1 MMHTPNCHCALRPFM
16 MISIAAVNLSTLSN
30 FQLIDWIIVA
40 CYLSISLFIGIFV
53 TRYATSMTAYIG
65 AGRSVGPWLGV
76 ATMTG
81 TEMGL
86 ITVMYMAQSGFTGGF
101 AAFHMAVIAGAG
113 TLLVGIT
120 GFIVVP
126 LRAEK
131 VLTIPEYYEKR
142 FGRTARIAGGIILS
156 TAGILNMGLFLQVGA
171 KFIVGATGLS
181 FDGTA
186 LMIVMT
192 VLLMLVLIYTV
203 LGGMISVILTDYTQ
217 FVILSFGVVATTFL
231 AINKIGIAEMQSAVA
246 RGMGEAGFNPMAEG
260 GEFGISYVL
269 FQLFAAGIV
278 GCAVWP
284 TAVSRALAME
294 SPEAVRKQYT
304 VSAISFTIR
313 FLIPMFWGIAAYTFF
328 ANSSQEIAS
337 LFVGDHAINDAGL
350 YAMPA
355 FLGQVLPTGLL
366 GLIVA
371 AMIAAFMSTHDSYLL
386 CWSSVLTQDVVAPI
400 AQSVANQHLSNKS
413 RITLTRIFIVLIGA
427 FIWGWGL
434 FYEGSDSIWNYM
446 VITGSIYATGAI
458 VVLVGGLYW
467 KRASSA
473 GAMVALLT
481 GASAILGLE
490 PVRHFLIENIGK
502 SVELDVD
509 YWKVSITSSVV
520 GLFSLGLTTVLFIA
534 TSIIF
539 PDKEEESQSNA

>member
-1 MMHTPNCHCALRPFM
+1 ML
-16 MISIAAVNLSTLSN
+16 IAETTLSTYSN
-30 FQLIDWIIVA
+30 FQIVDWIIVG
-40 CYLSISLFIGIFV
+40 CYLSISLVIGILV

-86 ITVMYMAQSGFTGGF
+86 ITVMYMAQSGFNGGF
-101 AAFHMAVIAGAG
+101 AAFHMAIIAGAG
-113 TLLVGIT
+113 TLLVGLT
-120 GFIVVP
+120 GFIVAP
-126 LRAEK
+126 LRAER

-142 FGRTARIAGGIILS
+142 FGRTARVVGGIILS
-156 TAGILNMGLFLQVGA
+156 GAGILNMGLFLQVGA

-181 FDGTA
+181 LDGTA
-186 LMIVMT
+186 LMVVMT
-192 VLLMLVLIYTV
+192 VLLILVLVYTV

-217 FVILSFGVVATTFL
+217 FVVLSFGVVATTLL
-231 AINKIGIAEMQSAVA
+231 AINEVGISQMHDAVA
-246 RGMGEAGFNPMAEG
+246 RGMGEAGFNPMVEG

-294 SPEAVRKQYT
+294 SPKAVKKQYT
-304 VSAISFTIR
+304 ISAISFTIR
-313 FLIPMFWGIAAYTFF
+313 FLIPMFWGIAAFTFF
-328 ANSSQEIAS
+328 VNSPSDIGNQFI
-337 LFVGDHAINDAGL
+337 GDNAMDDAGL
-350 YAMPA
+350 YAMPV
-355 FLGQVLPTGLL
+355 FLGQILPTGLL

-400 AQSVANQHLSNKS
+400 AKQVSDKDLTNAN
-413 RITLTRIFIVLIGA
+413 RITLTRVFIVLIGA

-458 VVLVGGLYW
+458 VVLFGGLYW
-467 KRASSA
+467 KRASST
-473 GAMVALLT
+473 GALVALFAGST
-481 GASAILGLE
+481 AILGLE
-490 PVRHFLIENIGK
+490 PVRHFLIEGLGTLAGL
-502 SVELDVD
+502 ETT
-509 YWKVSITSSVV
+509 YWKSTITSSMV
-520 GLFSLGLTTVLFIA
+520 GLFSLGLTTILFIA
-534 TSIIF
+534 VSLVF
-539 PDKEEESQSNA
+539 PDQVRGEANSEKTAINNEGSNDA

>member
-1 MMHTPNCHCALRPFM
+1 MFP
-16 MISIAAVNLSTLSN
+16 IAEINLSTLSN
-30 FQLIDWIIVA
+30 FQFIDWLIVG
-40 CYLSISLFIGIFV
+40 CYLSISLVIGILV

-86 ITVMYMAQSGFTGGF
+86 ITVMYMAQSGFSGGF
-101 AAFHMAVIAGAG
+101 AAFHMAVIAGVG

-142 FGRTARIAGGIILS
+142 FGTTARITGGIILS

-186 LMIVMT
+186 LMVIMT
-192 VLLMLVLIYTV
+192 VLLILVLVYTV
-203 LGGMISVILTDYTQ
+203 LGGMISVILTDYIQ
-217 FVILSFGVVATTFL
+217 FVVLSFGIVITTVL
-231 AINKIGIAEMQSAVA
+231 AINKIGVGEMYTAIA
-246 RGMGEAGFNPMAEG
+246 RGMGEAGFNPMAKN

-294 SPEAVRKQYT
+294 SPQAVKKQYT
-304 VSAISFTIR
+304 ISAISFTIR
-313 FLIPMFWGIAAYTFF
+313 FLIPMFWGIAAYTYF
-328 ANSSQEIAS
+328 ANSSQEITKM
-337 LFVGDHAINDAGL
+337 FIGEEAIQDAGL

-355 FLGQVLPTGLL
+355 FMGQILPTGLL

-400 AQSVANQHLSNKS
+400 VRSVASQDLCNKK

-467 KRASSA
+467 ERASSA
-473 GAMVALLT
+473 GAMVALIT
-481 GASAILGLE
+481 GASALLGLE
-490 PVRHFLIENIGK
+490 PVRNFLIENAGGAIG
-502 SVELDVD
+502 LDAV
-509 YWKVSITSSVV
+509 YWKANITSSLV
-520 GLFSLGLTTVLFIA
+520 GLFSLGLTTFLFVTI
-534 TSIIF
+534 SMLF
-539 PDKEEESQSNA
+539 PDPTTDESKVAQGDESHA

>member
-1 MMHTPNCHCALRPFM
+1 MFPT
-16 MISIAAVNLSTLSN
+16 AAIDLSSLSN
-30 FQLIDWIIVA
+30 FQFIDWVIVG
-40 CYLSISLFIGIFV
+40 CYLSISLVIGILV
-53 TRYATSMTAYIG
+53 TRYVTSMTAYIG

-86 ITVMYMAQSGFTGGF
+86 ITVMYMAQSGFRGGF
-101 AAFHMAVIAGAG
+101 AAFHMAVIAGVG
-113 TLLVGIT
+113 TLLVGLT
-120 GFIVVP
+120 GFIVAP

-142 FGRTARIAGGIILS
+142 YGRNVRIIGGIILAG
-156 TAGILNMGLFLQVGA
+156 AGILNMGLFLQVGA

-181 FDGTA
+181 LDGTA

-192 VLLMLVLIYTV
+192 VLLVLVLVYTV

-217 FVILSFGVVATTFL
+217 FVVLSFGVIATTFL
-231 AINKIGIAEMQSAVA
+231 AINKIGVAPMQSAVA
-246 RGMGEAGFNPMAEG
+246 EGMGAAGFNPMAEG
-260 GEFGISYVL
+260 GEFGITYVL

-294 SPEAVRKQYT
+294 SPQAVKKQYT
-304 VSAISFTIR
+304 ISAISFTIR
-313 FLIPMFWGIAAYTFF
+313 FLIPMFWGIAAFTYFT
-328 ANSSQEIAS
+328 NSSPDIAS
-337 LFVGDHAINDAGL
+337 MFIGEEAIKDAGL

-386 CWSSVLTQDVVAPI
+386 CWSSVLTQDVVAP
-400 AQSVANQHLSNKS
+400 VARACCQKDLSNQK

-434 FYEGSDSIWNYM
+434 FYEGSDKIWDYM

-458 VVLVGGLYW
+458 VVLFGGLYW
-467 KRASSA
+467 KSASRA
-473 GAMVALLT
+473 GALSALIV
-481 GASAILGLE
+481 GASAVLGLE
-490 PVRHFLIENIGK
+490 PVRLLVIESIAALAN
-502 SVELDVD
+502 LDAD
-509 YWKVSITSSVV
+509 YWKLNITSSVV
-520 GLFSLGLTTVLFIA
+520 GLFSLGLTTVLFILV
-534 TSIIF
+534 SLIF
-539 PDKEEESQSNA
+539 PDPPNSSEVHTESSPHA